1 MKNNLNKMKD
11 VVAHQ
16 SVLVNVTTFL
26 NYTYFLSLQSMK
38 NVTCWKLIIDRQ
50 KAPEKLGT
58 LKNISL
64 YGSFEFQPCGCNNC
78 NNNYNNK
85 IKNVIYLQHTCIQIV
100 ALC

>member
-50 KAPEKLGT
+50 KAPLKTYLCMAASNFNHVDVIIVTITTTIKLKM
-58 LKNISL
+58 LFICSIPVSKL
-64 YGSFEFQPCGCNNC
+64 WHFVD
-78 NNNYNNK
+78 K
-85 IKNVIYLQHTCIQIV
+85 R
-100 ALC
+100 